1 MTTTV
6 QQVFD
11 QAIHLMDEQNEN
23 TGATSTADTKEYK
36 SRTIS
41 ILNTIVPRLYP
52 YSSNYD
58 RQGEGRPAAVALQR
72 GDYSNPDFTQVILLD
87 DVLSM
92 GVLPFYLA
100 AHLLSGENESLAAWF
115 MNRYQEAVAEVK
127 RTAPASFE
135 AISTPYGLFRERR
148 NYGIY

>member
-11 QAIHLMDEQNEN
+11 QAIHLMDEQNEL
-23 TGATSTADTKEYK
+23 TGATGTVDTNEYK

-41 ILNTIVPRLYP
+41 ILNTAIPRLYP

-58 RQGEGRPAAVALQR
+58 REAVGRPKASILYCE
-72 GDYSNPDFTQVILLD
+72 DYADPDFEQIIMLD
-87 DVLSM
+87 DAISIGL
-92 GVLPFYLA
+92 LPFYLA

-115 MNRYQEAVAEVK
+115 MNQYRECLADIK
-127 RTAPASFE
+127 RNVPSEFE
-135 AISTPYGLFRERR
+135 RISTPYGLF
-148 NYGIY
+148 

>member
-23 TGATSTADTKEYK
+23 TGATSTADTSEYK

-41 ILNTIVPRLYP
+41 ILNTAIPRLYP

-58 RQGEGRPAAVALQR
+58 REAPGRPKAMILTCASYA
-72 GDYSNPDFTQVILLD
+72 NPDFSQVIMLD
-87 DVLSM
+87 DALSL
-92 GVLPFYLA
+92 GLLPFYLA
-100 AHLLSGENESLAAWF
+100 AHLLSGENEALAALF
-115 MNRYQEAVAEVK
+115 TQRFQEALNDLK
-127 RTAPASFE
+127 KTTPASFE
-135 AISTPYGLFRERR
+135 AISTPYGLF
-148 NYGIY
+148 

>member
-23 TGATSTADTKEYK
+23 TGATSTADTREYMT
-36 SRTIS
+36 RTIS
-41 ILNTIVPRLYP
+41 ILNTAIPRLYP

-58 RQGEGRPAAVALQR
+58 RDAPGRPKAKLLTC
-72 GDYSNPDFTQVILLD
+72 SNFSYNSPDFSQVIMLD
-87 DVLSM
+87 DALSV
-92 GVLPFYLA
+92 GLLPFYLA

-115 MNRYQEAVAEVK
+115 MNQYREALGELKKMV
-127 RTAPASFE
+127 PASFE
-135 AISTPYGLFRERR
+135 AISTPYGLF
-148 NYGIY
+148 

>member
-23 TGATSTADTKEYK
+23 TGATSTADTREYK

-41 ILNTIVPRLYP
+41 ILNTIIPRLYP

-58 RQGEGRPAAVALQR
+58 REAEGRPKAIALER
-72 GDYSNPDFTQVILLD
+72 GDF
-87 DVLSM
+87 
-92 GVLPFYLA
+92 A

-115 MNRYQEAVAEVK
+115 MNQYREAFAEIK

-135 AISTPYGLFRERR
+135 KISTPYGLF
-148 NYGIY
+148 